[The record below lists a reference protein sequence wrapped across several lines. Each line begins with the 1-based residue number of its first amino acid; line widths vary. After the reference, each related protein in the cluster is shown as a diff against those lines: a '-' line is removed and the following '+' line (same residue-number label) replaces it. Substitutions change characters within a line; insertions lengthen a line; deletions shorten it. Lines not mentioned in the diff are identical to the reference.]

1 MNLLERISRLVTAN
15 INHLLDK
22 AEDPEVMIKQL
33 IRDMEQNIIEMRR
46 ETVRAVARQ
55 KQLQKQIEAAGEL
68 LAELEENAAL
78 ALMKG
83 EEALA
88 RKAVSKKLN
97 TLRAREL
104 MEKELEAATHTAD
117 ELKTELS
124 RLEDR
129 VQEARRKK
137 EELIARNRAAAA
149 QLRSQEA
156 IQRSAAAFDSMANTF
171 TDFPPFDPMSLMQ
184 ESVLKAEAEAE
195 AMREVLHQDIEKELD
210 LQRLAEEHAIDEEI
224 ERLKKIQET
233 P

>member
-55 KQLQKQIEAAGEL
+55 KQLQKQIDAADEL
-68 LAELEENAAL
+68 LVELEESATIAL
-78 ALMKG
+78 KKG
-83 EEALA
+83 EETLA
-88 RKAVSKKLN
+88 RRAIGNKLN
-97 TLRAREL
+97 TAKAKDL
-104 MEKELEAATHTAD
+104 MEKELAAATHAAE

-129 VQEARRKK
+129 VQDARRKK

-156 IQRSAAAFDSMANTF
+156 IQRSSAALDSMANTF
-171 TDFPPFDPMSLMQ
+171 TEFPSFDPMSLMQ

-195 AMREVLHQDIEKELD
+195 AMREVLHQDIQKELD
-210 LQRLAEEHAIDEEI
+210 LQRLAEEHAIDEEL
-224 ERLKKIQET
+224 ERLKRKYANA
-233 P
+233 